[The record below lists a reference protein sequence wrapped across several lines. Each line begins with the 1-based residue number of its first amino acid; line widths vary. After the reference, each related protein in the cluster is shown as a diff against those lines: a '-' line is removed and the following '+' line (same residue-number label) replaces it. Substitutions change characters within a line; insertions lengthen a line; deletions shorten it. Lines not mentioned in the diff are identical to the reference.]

1 MDIPLLHSGHRHVS
15 TTHMAV
21 FRVVRKKNT
30 KLQVFANF
38 WPQKNFTTLYHPHRT
53 LQVYLR
59 HIIFCS
65 PKLKMKLKGLKFC
78 GSCWDSSSRNL
89 WIKESPKRGI
99 FGSVSENVRPRK
111 SLYIYIYIYIYIY
124 MPYIYICQ
132 FCIKKGIFLPHES
145 SFFKGICPK
154 TFGPH
159 CV

>member
-111 SLYIYIYIYIYIY
+111 SLYIYIYICHIYIYIY
-124 MPYIYICQ
+124 AN
-132 FCIKKGIFLPHES
+132 FVLKKVCFFLTSLHFLKES
-145 SFFKGICPK
+145 VLKLSGH
-154 TFGPH
+154 T
-159 CV
+159 VYN